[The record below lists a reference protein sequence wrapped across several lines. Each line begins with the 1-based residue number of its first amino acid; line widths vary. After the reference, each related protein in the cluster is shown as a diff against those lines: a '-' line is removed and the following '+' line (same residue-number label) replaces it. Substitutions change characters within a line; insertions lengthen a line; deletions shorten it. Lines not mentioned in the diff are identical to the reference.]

1 MKRLLAA
8 LLLLSTPA
16 LAVEPL
22 TVNRSSRTATNE
34 TAYIEASYL
43 DKVIV
48 PIATASGVL
57 EIYSSTYTTTVST
70 NNVLVASIT
79 LGTVGMYD
87 FANTQVKGI
96 YYKTSTATNGVTII
110 YKK

>member
-16 LAVEPL
+16 LALEPNI
-22 TVNRSSRTATNE
+22 VNRSSHTATNE
-34 TAYIEASYL
+34 TAYIPAAYL

-57 EIYSSTYTTTVST
+57 EIYSSTYTTTIST

-79 LGTVGMYD
+79 LATVGTYD
-87 FANTQVKGI
+87 FDDTQVKGI

-110 YKK
+110 FKR